1 MRERR
6 SRKSQITR
14 PTMIGTAIQFPTKTF
29 SRNAPG

>member
-1 MRERR
+1 MRDRR
-6 SRKSQITR
+6 SRRSQINN